1 MIKGK
6 VILENKPAV
15 NVQVFESSEF
25 GTPIKRNGKFTTT
38 RTNAKGEYSIDIPKT
53 DIFFITF
60 KLVGTDG
67 ATLPTNKVPLN
78 LVLSSNKYLEEFEI
92 IAPPKQTTPPQT
104 ALKKFNYW
112 WLLLLIPIVYKLSKK
127 K

>member
-1 MIKGK
+1 MINGK
-6 VILENKPAV
+6 VIVENKPAV
-15 NVQVFESSEF
+15 NVQVYESSEF

-38 RTNAKGEYSIDIPKT
+38 RTNAKGEYSINIPKT
-53 DIFFITF
+53 DVFFITF

-78 LVLSSNKYLEEFEI
+78 LILNSNQNLPEFEI
-92 IAPPKQTTPPQT
+92 STPPKQTTAPKNAT
-104 ALKKFNYW
+104 KKINYW
-112 WLLLLIPIVYKLSKK
+112 WLLLLIPIVYKISKK

>member
-25 GTPIKRNGKFTTT
+25 GNPIKRNGKFTTT
-38 RTNAKGEYSIDIPKT
+38 RTNAKGEYSINIPKT

-60 KLVGTDG
+60 KLVGTNG

-78 LVLSSNKYLEEFEI
+78 LILNSNQNLPEFEI
-92 IAPPKQTTPPQT
+92 STPPKQTPPPQT

-112 WLLLLIPIVYKLSKK
+112 WLLLLIPIVYKISKK